1 VEANTR
7 GQENEMQQRNVK
19 TPLLDIGYFEAGEA
33 GDPVA
38 ILMHGF
44 PYDAHACVE
53 AGEMLAAEGWHVLAP
68 WLRGYGPTRFLAKE
82 TIRSGEQAALA
93 ADLLAFMDALGVERA
108 TLAGYD
114 WGGRA
119 SCCASALRPD
129 RVAGLITAN
138 GYNLFHSNAIMKPA
152 PPEWEC
158 RFWYGYYFH
167 SERGRAGLAQYR
179 RELTRLLWEQ
189 WSPRWTFDDATFDR
203 TARSFD
209 NEDWVDVVI
218 HSYRQRYGLAESD
231 PAYADLEARL
241 FTHPEIAVPSVI
253 LTGQDGTLD
262 GGIPPDASK
271 FTQLVDRRRVPGG
284 HNLIQ
289 ENPLAIVEAYQL
301 LRHRAD

>member
-1 VEANTR
+1 
-7 GQENEMQQRNVK
+7 MHQRSVK
-19 TPLLDIGYFEAGEA
+19 TAILDIGYFEAGNA

-68 WLRGYGPTRFLAKE
+68 WLRGYGPTRFLSKD

-93 ADLLAFMDALGVERA
+93 ADLRDFMDALGIERA

-119 SCCASALRPD
+119 SCCASALWPE
-129 RVAGLITAN
+129 RVAGLISSN
-138 GYNLFHSNAIMKPA
+138 GYNLFHANAIMKPA

-179 RELTRLLWEQ
+179 RELTRQLWRE
-189 WSPRWTFDDATFDR
+189 WSPIWAFDDATFDR
-203 TARSFD
+203 TAASFD

-218 HSYRQRYGLAESD
+218 QSYRHRYNLADGD
-231 PAYADLEARL
+231 PAYASYEARL
-241 FTHPEIAVPSVI
+241 FAHPEIPVPSVV
-253 LTGQDGTLD
+253 LSGQDGTLD
-262 GGIPPDASK
+262 GGFSPDTSK
-271 FTQLVDRRRVPGG
+271 FTGLVDKKRVPGG

-289 ENPLAIVEAYQL
+289 ENPVAIVEAYRL
-301 LRHRAD
+301 LRSHNAG

>member
-1 VEANTR
+1 
-7 GQENEMQQRNVK
+7 MQQRSVR
-19 TPLLDIGYFEAGEA
+19 TAILEIGYFEAGKP

-44 PYDAHACVE
+44 PYDAHACIE
-53 AGEMLAAEGWHVLAP
+53 ASEMLAAEGWHVLAP
-68 WLRGYGPTRFLAKE
+68 WLRGYGPTRFLSDG
-82 TIRSGEQAALA
+82 TVRSGEQAALA
-93 ADLLAFMDALGVERA
+93 ADLLAFMDALDVEQA

-119 SCCASALRPD
+119 SCCAAALWPD
-129 RVAGLITAN
+129 RVAGLISSN

-189 WSPRWTFDDATFDR
+189 WSPAWAFDDATFDR
-203 TARSFD
+203 SAAAFD
-209 NEDWVDVVI
+209 NVDWVDVVI
-218 HSYRQRYGLAESD
+218 QSYRHRYSLAAGD
-231 PAYADLEARL
+231 PAYAELEARL
-241 FTHPEIAVPSVI
+241 FAHPEIGVPSII

-262 GGIPPDASK
+262 GGIPPDTSK
-271 FTQLVDRRRVPGG
+271 FTRLIDKRRVPGG

-289 ENPLAIVEAYQL
+289 ENPQAIVEAYRL
-301 LRHRAD
+301 LRAAAP